1 MNNSLEIQVNAQAL
15 RRGIIPRINIA
26 MSGSDML
33 ALGKTSVMSQAVI
46 KTQIPKDLR
55 FPPWQ
60 CNTELNRQLY
70 LPMVI
75 QIYNPRESKI
85 RRHAM

>member
-1 MNNSLEIQVNAQAL
+1 MNNRLESKVNAQAL

-46 KTQIPKDLR
+46 KTNTKRSQISS
-55 FPPWQ
+55 
-60 CNTELNRQLY
+60 
-70 LPMVI
+70 MAV
-75 QIYNPRESKI
+75 
-85 RRHAM
+85 